1 MLAVDTPDSH
11 LEALTERYQ
20 EHAEEHVAPGIR
32 WFYCAG
38 FGIALI
44 FMGLISVAHVHRN
57 ISGLRLRKCW
67 RLCGRFAVGVV
78 LICLPLAHDLHSTQ
92 LVGIVTGLVVFALGL
107 ELWADSS
114 CEDSFFGDCKSK
126 KRRYWGH
133 CPRKHLQAFVKEGK
147 EVDHEMLRNQRL
159 QDGGF
164 TVAPT

>member
-11 LEALTERYQ
+11 LDALTERYQ
-20 EHAEEHVAPGIR
+20 KHAEEHVESGIR

-44 FMGLISVAHVHRN
+44 SMGLISTTHVHRN

-67 RLCGRFAVGVV
+67 RLCGRFAVGIVIV
-78 LICLPLAHDLHSTQ
+78 CLPLAHGLNSTE
-92 LVGIVTGLVVFALGL
+92 LVGIVTSLVVLVLAL

-114 CEDSFFGDCKSK
+114 CQDSLFGDCKSK

-133 CPRKHLQAFVKEGK
+133 CPRKQLQAFVREGK
-147 EVDHEMLRNQRL
+147 AVDHDALRNERL
-159 QDGGF
+159 KDGGF
-164 TVAPT
+164 AVAPT